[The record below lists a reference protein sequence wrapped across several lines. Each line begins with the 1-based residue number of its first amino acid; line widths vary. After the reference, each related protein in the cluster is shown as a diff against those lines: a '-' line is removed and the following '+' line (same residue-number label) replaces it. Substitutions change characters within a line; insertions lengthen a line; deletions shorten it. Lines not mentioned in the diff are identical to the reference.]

1 MTSSVR
7 RRRATGSGT
16 RSYEVSKITHSTLV
30 YLEIRYVVDDEVSP
44 YGADKQST
52 EPPVEETSKFGQ
64 RVGTA
69 HFNPAA
75 DN

>member
-1 MTSSVR
+1 MF
-7 RRRATGSGT
+7 
-16 RSYEVSKITHSTLV
+16 ENE
-30 YLEIRYVVDDEVSP
+30 LEPPVDLFSQEKKGNWKWDEKLRKIRYVVDDEVSP